1 MSSNLTLAQIK
12 EQKEKEG
19 KGSRQ
24 PCKEDKGLTDNRF
37 VKIAKKNSLQTFERE
52 CKYPNKNNQLDEKRI
67 MDSLESHLD
76 VPFPIWVQKQ
86 GTEAVSQ
93 EGE

>member
-1 MSSNLTLAQIK
+1 MERAREMMAKVPCTKPRCDGPPSCILLHRPDTIAMSSNLTLAQIK

-52 CKYPNKNNQLDEKRI
+52 CKYPNKRTTN
-67 MDSLESHLD
+67 
-76 VPFPIWVQKQ
+76 
-86 GTEAVSQ
+86 
-93 EGE
+93 